1 MEVVGLEPKVLA
13 HLEKYFAVMLCPN
26 VSGQVCEEVTHMHR
40 CTQTDRHTDTHT
52 QSDTQIHTHG
62 HTHRY
67 THTVRH
73 TDKHTHR
80 QTHRCLR
87 TQLTHV
93 CHPAQVVTGTMV
105 KPPIPGEASYP
116 DYAKEKD
123 AVLQSLKRKAQR
135 MEELLNAIP
144 GVQCNP
150 VQGAMYAYPSITVP
164 SDALSDAQVSSTGL
178 HARQWGGCL

>member
-1 MEVVGLEPKVLA
+1 METVGLEPEVLA

-26 VSGQVCEEVTHMHR
+26 VSGQVCEEVIHTHR
-40 CTQTDRHTDTHT
+40 CTHTVRHTDTHT
-52 QSDTQIHTHG
+52 QTDTQIHTH
-62 HTHRY
+62 
-67 THTVRH
+67 
-73 TDKHTHR
+73 
-80 QTHRCLR
+80 RCLH
-87 TQLTHV
+87 TQLIHV

-116 DYAKEKD
+116 DYAKERD
-123 AVLQSLKRKAQR
+123 TVLQSLKRKAQR

-164 SDALSDAQVSSTGL
+164 LAALSDAQVSSTGP